1 MNEYWTFAI
10 YYEMP
15 YTEFDDFYYFVE
27 RIHVKRLNEFYSKKY
42 NGNGIVNSFVSM
54 IAFLAS
60 L

>member
-1 MNEYWTFAI
+1 
-10 YYEMP
+10 MP

-42 NGNGIVNSFVSM
+42 NGNRIVNSFVSM